1 MDIDT
6 ETISQ
11 ITSHPPSYIDRDKET
26 IVGLQTGAPL
36 KRAIKPFGGIRIVE
50 AACEQNGRELDPKVV
65 EIFTKYRK
73 THNDGVFDVYTNHM
87 KLLRRVGIVTGLPD
101 NYARGRI
108 IGDHRRV
115 TLYGVDK
122 LIEEKEK
129 DKKAH
134 EGEMDDTKVRLREE
148 ISEQIKALKMM
159 KEMAASYGHDI
170 RGPAENAREAVQ
182 WTYFAYLAAVKEQ
195 DGAAMSF
202 GNTSTF
208 LDIFIENDM
217 KEGKLTEK
225 EAQELIDH
233 LVMKLR
239 LVRHLRMDEYN
250 QLFAGDPTWVTEAI
264 AGCFNNGQHKVT
276 KTSYRF
282 LQTLYNLGS
291 SPEPNLTVLWHK
303 KLPKPFKEFCAK
315 VSVDTSSIQYEND
328 ELMRKVWKTE
338 DYGIACCVSCTKTGK
353 SMQFFGARCNLAKAL
368 LMALNM
374 GKDEI
379 SGVQVFDGIT
389 EMPDPD
395 GYLKYKEVVDK
406 FKLIIPSLI
415 KEYVNIMNVIHY
427 MHDKYFYERAQ
438 MALIDT
444 DVERSMAFGI
454 AGLSVVADAL
464 SAIKYAKVKPIRN
477 EYGITQDFV
486 IEGDFPKFG
495 NDDDR
500 VDKIAQKLVKDFHAE
515 LKRHYIYKNAKPILS
530 ILTITSNVVY
540 GKKTGSTPDGRKKGE
555 PFAPGANPMHG
566 RDSSGAVASL
576 NSVAKIPYT
585 SCMDG
590 ISNTFSLVPATLGVD
605 EKERVHNL
613 VNLLDGYFKKNAHH
627 LNVNVLNRET
637 LIDAMHHP
645 EKYPQLTIRVSGYA
659 VHFIRLT
666 EEQQKEVI
674 ARTFH

>member
-1 MDIDT
+1 LDIDT